1 MNALVSPLLA
11 LLGVIIGGVIGT
23 AISWV
28 LRPSGSGISL
38 QEIRATAGSGRLA
51 NRHKRHRE
59 HNQDDQGDGL
69 LSIVL
74 LAFVGVSLYFKWR
87 PWVLVVISLASIVVG
102 TIACFVVFIAW
113 RRRIISGGRS
123 TTFCLVAPFLYASVG
138 IVTASM
144 LWWVPG
150 APPEVRQ
157 ALVVCSMDGYKI
169 GLEGL
174 LYVSYSMLGGF
185 LYLLLAVGVIW
196 WDVALISAIYSAQ
209 EVRPRLLWKTIAGR
223 MPLSL
228 GWGMPIGG
236 VVCSVVAIV
245 LASGKGYVW
254 LEMLRD
260 SLSR

>member
-1 MNALVSPLLA
+1 
-11 LLGVIIGGVIGT
+11 
-23 AISWV
+23 
-28 LRPSGSGISL
+28 
-38 QEIRATAGSGRLA
+38 
-51 NRHKRHRE
+51 
-59 HNQDDQGDGL
+59 
-69 LSIVL
+69 
-74 LAFVGVSLYFKWR
+74 
-87 PWVLVVISLASIVVG
+87 
-102 TIACFVVFIAW
+102 
-113 RRRIISGGRS
+113 
-123 TTFCLVAPFLYASVG
+123 
-138 IVTASM
+138 
-144 LWWVPG
+144 
-150 APPEVRQ
+150 
-157 ALVVCSMDGYKI
+157 MDGYKI